1 MRLSKVRDLPCIR
14 RVPSA
19 FVPSSHTMNLS
30 LDVPPHPSAMSEL
43 DSLSDSDWL
52 DIASGRDSDDNDS
65 LSEQDSDR
73 DEMSSLPRSRRS
85 SISNEDSMSSDVEGW
100 EGFVSDSGD
109 AVIGMY
115 PVPLPSPLGAEPI
128 ALGDIPDNT
137 SVTDPAI
144 SDEERRVKE
153 ALDQSFVGTLS
164 SSRSSAHTSIRDL
177 RLSFPDPLTSSRND
191 LNRSYETVS
200 SPTETI
206 ESSAE
211 DDTDVSEVVAPIVV
225 PPKLED
231 PGLFTTPVVRH
242 QHPEAPTIE
251 HKEAL
256 EIVLYGSSSEIKWK
270 ILQQLIEKAAVTS
283 GHVLADDL
291 RESTLAQSLSLVRP
305 SGSHTPFFDVIH
317 VSDRTTEC
325 AQLETVSIIA
335 TGLSSHFH
343 TTFYSLLGHFRFP
356 SATFLSHCLFTSCP
370 APRVILA
377 LFLSPCRYPLSW
389 HHRS

>member
-1 MRLSKVRDLPCIR
+1 
-14 RVPSA
+14 
-19 FVPSSHTMNLS
+19 
-30 LDVPPHPSAMSEL
+30 MSEL
-43 DSLSDSDWL
+43 DTLSDSDWL

-85 SISNEDSMSSDVEGW
+85 SISNEDSMSSDVEAW
-100 EGFVSDSGD
+100 EGFVSDSGE

-137 SVTDPAI
+137 SVADPAL

-153 ALDQSFVGTLS
+153 ALDQSFVGTLN

-200 SPTETI
+200 SPTETM

-211 DDTDVSEVVAPIVV
+211 DDTNVPTVVAPNVI
-225 PPKLED
+225 PPQVGD
-231 PGLFTTPVVRH
+231 PGLFTTPVVQH
-242 QHPEAPTIE
+242 QHQEAPIIE

-270 ILQQLIEKAAVTS
+270 FLQQLIEKAAMSS
-283 GHVLADDL
+283 GHVLTDSL
-291 RESTLAQSLSLVRP
+291 RESTQAQSLSLVSP
-305 SGSHTPFFDVIH
+305 SGSRTPFFDIID
-317 VSDRTTEC
+317 VSDRTTER
-325 AQLETVSIIA
+325 AKLETVSIVA
-335 TGLSSHFH
+335 MGPFFSLSYY
-343 TTFYSLLGHFRFP
+343 FYFLLGHFRFP
-356 SATFLSHCLFTSCP
+356 
-370 APRVILA
+370 
-377 LFLSPCRYPLSW
+377 
-389 HHRS
+389 